1 MNISI
6 LHGRLV
12 DPASGL
18 DECLSVHVAD
28 GELIALGAAPDGF
41 QADLC
46 LNAQDQVVCP
56 GLVDLAASLRE
67 PGLTRKGTLA
77 SETAAAA
84 KGGITTLVCTPD
96 TDPVIDT
103 PAVIKLVQ
111 RKAHQSAQARVL
123 ICAALTR
130 GLQGQQLADMM
141 ALQRAGA
148 VALARLGVHL
158 WMHGY
163 NIMHWPMRRHS
174 GCWCCY
180 LHRMW
185 RCNQGVVLM
194 PVLQQLNWVCLVFRQ
209 WLRQWH

>member
-130 GLQGQQLADMM
+130 GMQGQQLADMM
-141 ALQRAGA
+141 ALQRDGA
-148 VALARLGVHL
+148 VAFSQAGCSLADA
-158 WMHGY
+158 
-163 NIMHWPMRRHS
+163 
-174 GCWCCY
+174 
-180 LHRMW
+180 
-185 RCNQGVVLM
+185 
-194 PVLQQLNWVCLVFRQ
+194 WVQYHALAYA
-209 WLRQWH
+209 